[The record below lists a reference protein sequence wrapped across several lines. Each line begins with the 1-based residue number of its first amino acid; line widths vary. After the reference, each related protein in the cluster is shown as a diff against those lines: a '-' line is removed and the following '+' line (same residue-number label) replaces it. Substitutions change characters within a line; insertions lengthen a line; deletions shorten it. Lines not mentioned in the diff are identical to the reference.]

1 MTNLNELKVAELKEI
16 AKGYGIALSYTV
28 AGKRHALNKAELI
41 VAIEA
46 VQAQTVPTV
55 ETVVTNEV
63 TEIATVETV
72 QVAPTVEVVADH
84 VEASEIES
92 DEKEITLLAL
102 SDVIPFAK
110 QKLKEIN
117 CKRELHTFKQKL
129 LATFGDKQQT
139 RKRTLKS
146 KWATQYNRLVMMF
159 KQAELKLQ

>member
-16 AKGYGIALSYTV
+16 AKGYGIALSYTED
-28 AGKRHALNKAELI
+28 GKRHALNKSELI

-46 VQAQTVPTV
+46 VQAQTAPEAV

-63 TEIATVETV
+63 AEIATVETV
-72 QVAPTVEVVADH
+72 QVAPAKVVADH
-84 VEASEIES
+84 VVTSEIES

-117 CKRELHTFKQKL
+117 CKRELLTFKQKL